1 MTEPTWDDTVR
12 DILNTLATTLVDKQ
26 HDYGHDNI
34 LWGGPEGVLVRAHD
48 KIARLKNLMGRD
60 EPANE
65 SLRDSWLDLAGY
77 AIIGIMLLDGT
88 FTRTLAVDKPPIDRY
103 MSPRPVIPPINYQQ
117 ALADMNLRNRHRVDL

>member
-1 MTEPTWDDTVR
+1 VTEPTWDDTVR

-60 EPANE
+60 QPANE

-88 FTRTLAVDKPPIDRY
+88 FTRTLAVDKPPIGHH
-103 MSPRPVIPPINYQQ
+103 MSPRAVVQPVDYQQ
-117 ALADMNLRNRHRVDL
+117 ALRDLNLRNRHRVDL

>member
-1 MTEPTWDDTVR
+1 MTEPSWDDTVR
-12 DILNTLATTLVDKQ
+12 DIVDTIATTLVDKQ

-48 KIARLKNLMGRD
+48 KIARLKNLLRRD

-77 AIIGIMLLDGT
+77 AIIGVMLLDGT
-88 FTRTLAVDKPPIDRY
+88 FTRTLAADKPPVD
-103 MSPRPVIPPINYQQ
+103 PHRPARIPPVNYQQ
-117 ALADMNLRNRHRVDL
+117 ALAALDLRNRHRVDL